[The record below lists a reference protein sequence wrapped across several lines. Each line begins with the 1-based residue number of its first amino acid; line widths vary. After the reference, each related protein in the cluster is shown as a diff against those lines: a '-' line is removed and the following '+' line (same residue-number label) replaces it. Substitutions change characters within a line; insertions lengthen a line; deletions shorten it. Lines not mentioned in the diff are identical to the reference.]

1 MWQTPIHVAAEKLP
15 VLSKQHTEINSHVN
29 LLKSF
34 HLRCSLQLLLFGC
47 QKLFAFYTRW
57 NAITKK
63 LYLFFIEARSNIRAY
78 DASNSF
84 QIQCYSMTR
93 DSTNIFTHP
102 LCNILNATFI
112 VRLHCHFELAYTPD
126 ASHVTRSPCRLRVC
140 VCVCSFF
147 ITYFIAGERERERLF
162 FNSFQPRIWSIHFLC
177 LFESHIFSC
186 YIVLSFSFGCQRKY
200 VTKNYNMEK
209 AEFTWWIYFNLSSNQ
224 SLVFDHICSCFV
236 NFANASHKYMRGLQH
251 KIYTQ

>member
-34 HLRCSLQLLLFGC
+34 HLRCSLQLFLFGC

-84 QIQCYSMTR
+84 QLQCYSMTR

-102 LCNILNATFI
+102 LCNIPNATFI
-112 VRLHCHFELAYTPD
+112 VRLHCHFELAYTADVLLTSLVLPV
-126 ASHVTRSPCRLRVC
+126 AFYLR

-147 ITYFIAGERERERLF
+147 ITYFIVGKRE
-162 FNSFQPRIWSIHFLC
+162 
-177 LFESHIFSC
+177 
-186 YIVLSFSFGCQRKY
+186 
-200 VTKNYNMEK
+200 
-209 AEFTWWIYFNLSSNQ
+209 
-224 SLVFDHICSCFV
+224 LVF
-236 NFANASHKYMRGLQH
+236 
-251 KIYTQ
+251 

>member
-34 HLRCSLQLLLFGC
+34 HLRCSLQLFLFGC

-84 QIQCYSMTR
+84 QLQCYSMTR

-102 LCNILNATFI
+102 LCNIPNATFI
-112 VRLHCHFELAYTPD
+112 VRLHCHFELPYTPD
-126 ASHVTRSPCRLRVC
+126 ASRISRSPRRFLLAC
-140 VCVCSFF
+140 VCMFFFHYIFYGWKERAGFLIVFSHEFEAYIFCVCLNLTFSVAIQYCSFVF
-147 ITYFIAGERERERLF
+147 I
-162 FNSFQPRIWSIHFLC
+162 W
-177 LFESHIFSC
+177 
-186 YIVLSFSFGCQRKY
+186 LSAKICNRK
-200 VTKNYNMEK
+200 
-209 AEFTWWIYFNLSSNQ
+209 L
-224 SLVFDHICSCFV
+224 
-236 NFANASHKYMRGLQH
+236 
-251 KIYTQ
+251 